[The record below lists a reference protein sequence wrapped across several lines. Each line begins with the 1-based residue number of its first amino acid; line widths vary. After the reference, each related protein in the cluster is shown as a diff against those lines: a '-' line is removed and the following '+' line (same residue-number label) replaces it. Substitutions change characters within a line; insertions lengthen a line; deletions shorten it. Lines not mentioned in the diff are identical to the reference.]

1 MVKYTYVTEKV
12 EDGRRVEG
20 EWSAQDGATD
30 FQTLGDLLHYLCGE
44 IDYYGFF
51 EGDITEIKA
60 TRDKDGSILV
70 AVTGNKDRIFSKI
83 RRGDGG

>member
-20 EWSAQDGATD
+20 EWSAKDGATD
-30 FQTLGDLLHYLCGE
+30 FQTLVDLLLYLCDE
-44 IDYYGFF
+44 IDYYGVF

-70 AVTGNKDRIFSKI
+70 AVTGNKDRIFTKV
-83 RRGDGG
+83 RRVYDG

>member
-44 IDYYGFF
+44 IEHYGVF

-70 AVTGNKDRIFSKI
+70 AVTGNKDRIFSKV
-83 RRGDGG
+83 RRVYDG

>member
-1 MVKYTYVTEKV
+1 MIKYTYVTEKV
-12 EDGRRVEG
+12 EDGRRVKG
-20 EWSAQDGATD
+20 EWSAKDGATD

-44 IDYYGFF
+44 IDHYGVF

-70 AVTGNKDRIFSKI
+70 AVTGNKDRIFTKV
-83 RRGDGG
+83 RRVYDG

>member
-1 MVKYTYVTEKV
+1 MVKYSYTTEKV

-20 EWSAQDGATD
+20 EWSAKDGATD

-44 IDYYGFF
+44 IEHYGVF

-83 RRGDGG
+83 RRVYDG

>member
-12 EDGRRVEG
+12 EDRRRVEG
-20 EWSAQDGATD
+20 EWSAKDGATD

-44 IDYYGFF
+44 IDHYGVF

-70 AVTGNKDRIFSKI
+70 AVTGNKDRIFSSV
-83 RRGDGG
+83 RRVYDG

>member
-20 EWSAQDGATD
+20 EWSAKDGATD

-44 IDYYGFF
+44 IDHFGLF
-51 EGDITEIKA
+51 EGKITEIKA

-70 AVTGNKDRIFSKI
+70 AVTGNKDRIFSSV
-83 RRGDGG
+83 RRIDG

>member
-1 MVKYTYVTEKV
+1 MVNYIYTTEKV

-20 EWSAQDGATD
+20 EWCAKDGATD

-44 IDYYGFF
+44 IDHYGVF

-60 TRDKDGSILV
+60 TRDKDGSLHV
-70 AVTGNKDRIFSKI
+70 AVTGNKDRSVSSV
-83 RRGDGG
+83 RRIDDG

>member
-1 MVKYTYVTEKV
+1 MVKYSYTTEKV

-20 EWSAQDGATD
+20 EWSAKDGATD

-44 IDYYGFF
+44 IEHYGLF
-51 EGDITEIKA
+51 EGKITEIKA

-70 AVTGNKDRIFSKI
+70 AVTGNKDRIFSSV
-83 RRGDGG
+83 RRGDGD